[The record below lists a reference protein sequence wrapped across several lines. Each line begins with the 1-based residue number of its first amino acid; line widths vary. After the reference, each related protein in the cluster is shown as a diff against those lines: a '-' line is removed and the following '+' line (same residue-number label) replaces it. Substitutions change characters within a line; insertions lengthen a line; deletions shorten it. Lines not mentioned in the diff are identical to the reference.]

1 MGHHLTACTRHACDA
16 ALGGNSIP
24 MDAERKLIGE
34 LEFWLVGS
42 LQLRRTATGKLEE
55 YTHHFDS
62 SVRTNA
68 YAEGPFCSFSLPHA
82 PRAEGVYAIE
92 VAGEL
97 RYIGEC
103 RSLASRF
110 SATGYGQIA
119 PRNCHS
125 DGQSTN
131 CKLNAH
137 ILAAAKDGKSTTVW
151 FHPTSEYKTV
161 ERNLIL
167 DIAPPWNGRKPREP
181 SVAIR
186 SRRKGLTQPPAN
198 HTEERPPTAADFSA
212 VIEGLLQN
220 ASAEGKA
227 AVSIEAGELHRLV
240 GGYPKP
246 HNRMPMCC
254 AAMRASM
261 KDNDR
266 FIHQPPKGN
275 GASLKIEYRFPR

>member
-1 MGHHLTACTRHACDA
+1 MIA
-16 ALGGNSIP
+16 ALRGNSIQ
-24 MDAERKLIGE
+24 MDAERKLIGGF
-34 LEFWLVGS
+34 EFWLVGS
-42 LQLRRTATGKLEE
+42 LQLRRTATGKIEE
-55 YTHHFDS
+55 YNHHFDT

-82 PRAEGVYAIE
+82 PRAEGVYVIE

-97 RYIGEC
+97 RYVGEC
-103 RSLASRF
+103 ESLVSRF
-110 SATGYGQIA
+110 SAAGYGQIA

-131 CKLNAH
+131 CKLNAR
-137 ILAAAKDGKSTTVW
+137 ILAAAKDGKSTEVW
-151 FHPTSEYKTV
+151 SHPTSEYKSV
-161 ERNLIL
+161 ERSLIL
-167 DIAPPWNGRKPREP
+167 DLAPSWNGRKPRE
-181 SVAIR
+181 SKVAMR
-186 SRRKGLTQPPAN
+186 SLRKDMDQAPLKLDEGL
-198 HTEERPPTAADFSA
+198 PPTASDFK
-212 VIEGLLQN
+212 VTIEGLLQV
-220 ASAEGKA
+220 ASAEGRA
-227 AVSIEAGELHRLV
+227 AVSIEAGDLHRLV

-254 AAMRASM
+254 AAMRSSM